1 MADTI
6 RPDLLYTVIYSPN
19 YKKELRFAGY
29 TRSFSS
35 VNEKG
40 PFDILPQHENF
51 LSAISGWILLEDDK
65 GVKRQFTVENAVVE
79 ASDNFVKVFV
89 AY

>member
-1 MADTI
+1 MADAT

-40 PFDILPQHENF
+40 PFDILPSHENF
-51 LSAISGWILLEDDK
+51 VSAISGQILLEDDK
-65 GVKRQFTVENAVVE
+65 GVKRQFMVENAVVE

-89 AY
+89 GY

>member
-6 RPDLLYTVIYSPN
+6 RPDLLYIVIYSPN
-19 YKKELRFAGY
+19 YKKGLRFAGY

-40 PFDILPQHENF
+40 PFDILPAHENF
-51 LSAISGWILLEDDK
+51 VSVITGQILLEDDK
-65 GVKRQFTVENAVVE
+65 GVKRQFMVENAVVE